1 MTKQHFD
8 LIPDNWWSE
17 IEVTSDN
24 GDPLQAQRCLEE
36 IRTSKCIKAYRQQI
50 TQLIARATPI
60 LLMAEDF
67 TVIGQKYPDAV
78 QALIES
84 WKDQINQEVKRI
96 QAKYGG

>member
-1 MTKQHFD
+1 
-8 LIPDNWWSE
+8 
-17 IEVTSDN
+17 
-24 GDPLQAQRCLEE
+24 
-36 IRTSKCIKAYRQQI
+36 
-50 TQLIARATPI
+50 
-60 LLMAEDF
+60 MAEDF